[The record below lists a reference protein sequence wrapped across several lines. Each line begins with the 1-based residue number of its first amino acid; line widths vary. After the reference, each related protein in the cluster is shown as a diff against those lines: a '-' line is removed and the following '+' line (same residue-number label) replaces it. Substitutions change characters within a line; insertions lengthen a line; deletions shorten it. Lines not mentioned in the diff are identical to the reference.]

1 MSKAPVY
8 PSGTTINDRYV
19 FGDKLGADGSV
30 YEAYD
35 RHLDAQ
41 VALKVL
47 HPIGGAAQSWD
58 EAKRLEHLRSR
69 FLVDV
74 INAEVITSS
83 DLRFIVTPLLV
94 GGDLE
99 SAAANVGLSLRDA
112 VRFAQQIA
120 TGVGRIHAAGMVHR
134 DIKPANVL
142 LQGEEIL
149 VSDLEMCEILDAT
162 GHASRNGSWCTLA
175 PEVALDDGLC
185 SVRSDVY
192 SLGATAFYLLS
203 GEYPV
208 DRRLPRPEQKQL
220 IERGEIRDIR
230 RLAPHVPQSVGTVI
244 RRALAFDPNRRFA
257 TAEDVGNALAHAVKG
272 RRNWR
277 RVQHPGHVHC
287 LSGDPFGGRAAVA
300 VCTVVNG
307 RRIDV
312 LTRHPAVSGEGAA
325 RRVAGVADSSV
336 TLSRLSSYLQRHI
349 KSLA

>member
-1 MSKAPVY
+1 MSNVPVY

-19 FGDKLGADGSV
+19 LGNKLGTDGSV

-47 HPIGGAAQSWD
+47 HPVDGIAQSWD
-58 EAKRLEHLRSR
+58 EAKRLEQLRSR

-74 INAEVITSS
+74 INADVVTSS
-83 DLRFIVTPLLV
+83 DLRFIVTPLLDD
-94 GGDLE
+94 GDLE
-99 SAAANVGLSLRDA
+99 SAAASVGLCIRDA
-112 VRFAQQIA
+112 VRYTQQIA

-142 LQGEEIL
+142 LQGDEVL
-149 VSDLEMCEILDAT
+149 VSDLEMCEILTPA

-175 PEVALDDGLC
+175 PEVARDDGLC
-185 SVRSDVY
+185 SVRTEVY

-208 DRRLPRPEQKQL
+208 DHRLPREQQKRL
-220 IERGEIRDIR
+220 IEDGQIRELR
-230 RLAPHVPQSVGTVI
+230 RLAPHVAQSIGTVI
-244 RRALAFDPNRRFA
+244 RRALALDPSRRFA
-257 TAEDVGNALAHAVKG
+257 RPEDLGNALAHAAKG

-277 RVQHPGHVHC
+277 RVEHPGHLHC
-287 LSGDPFGGRAAVA
+287 LSGEPFGGRAALEVCA
-300 VCTVVNG
+300 VPNG

-312 LTRHPAVSGEGAA
+312 RTRHPASSGNGPG
-325 RRVAGVADSSV
+325 RKVAGVPDSSV
-336 TLSRLSSYLQRHI
+336 TPSGLSSFLQRHI
-349 KSLA
+349 RSLT